1 MRKMKAVVAVLT
13 AACILLSGF
22 AALAETTPSATP
34 VPSGNEVE
42 GTVLSV
48 GENDIMIKMEN
59 GNVFNFI
66 MDNISDTIA
75 QVGDEVIIGYEGDI
89 LKYPQATS
97 ITVTKVNP
105 VATVS
110 GKVLQHDA
118 TTLFLEISSTE
129 ALGFWITKDTAVT
142 GLSDVIMVGDT
153 VTVTYEGDVLEGATA
168 KQIEITAMENAARA
182 NDVKEPENTENK
194 TLNGEVVQLTSKMI
208 KIKTSSSHSYSFKIT
223 KSTSINKK
231 KGKLEVG
238 CRVRVTYDGYA
249 SKSPNAKE
257 IKVTKPYEPTPT
269 KKPVVLKTVT
279 GTVTSFGGMWL
290 ELKNGYGFD
299 VTYAKYAGN
308 GHRVPG
314 ERAKVTY
321 YTKGGINY
329 AVKVVF
335 SIPVNKLPTHKKP

>member
-1 MRKMKAVVAVLT
+1 MRKMKAVVAVLM

-22 AALAETTPSATP
+22 ATLAETTPSATP
-34 VPSGNEVE
+34 APGGSGKEVE

-75 QVGDEVIIGYEGDI
+75 QVGDEVIIAYEGDI

-97 ITVTKVNP
+97 ITVTKVYP
-105 VATVS
+105 VSTVS

-118 TTLFLEISSTE
+118 TTLFIEISSTE
-129 ALGFWITKDTAVT
+129 ALGFWITKDTVIT
-142 GLSDVIMVGDT
+142 GLSDLIMAGDT
-153 VTVTYEGDVLEGATA
+153 VTVTYEGDLLEGATA
-168 KQIEITAMENAARA
+168 KQVEITAMENTKRA
-182 NDVKEPENTENK
+182 NDIKEPENTENK

-223 KSTSINKK
+223 KSTRINKK

-257 IKVTKPYEPTPT
+257 IKVTKAYEPPKPT
-269 KKPVVLKTVT
+269 KKPVVLQTVT
-279 GTVTSFGGMWL
+279 GTVVSFGGMWL

-314 ERAKVTY
+314 EKAKVTF

-329 AVKVVF
+329 ATKVVF
-335 SIPVNKLPTHKKP
+335 SIPVNKKMK

>member
-1 MRKMKAVVAVLT
+1 MRQMKTVVAVLM

-22 AALAETTPSATP
+22 GTLAEISTTATGAGS
-34 VPSGNEVE
+34 SGKEVA

-48 GENDIMIKMEN
+48 SSNDIMIKMEN

-66 MDNISDTIA
+66 MDNITDTIA
-75 QVGDEVIIGYEGDI
+75 QVGDEVVIEYEGDI
-89 LKYPQATS
+89 LNYPQATS
-97 ITVTKVNP
+97 ITVTKVYP
-105 VATVS
+105 VTTIS

-118 TTLFLEISSTE
+118 TTIFIEISSTE
-129 ALGFWITKDTAVT
+129 ALGFWLTKDTVIT
-142 GLSDVIMVGDT
+142 GLSDLVMVGDT
-153 VTVTYEGDVLEGATA
+153 VTITYDGDILEGATA
-168 KQIEITAMENAARA
+168 KQIEITAMENTKRA
-182 NDVKEPENTENK
+182 NDIKEPENTENK
-194 TLNGEVVQLTSKMI
+194 TLSGEVVQLTSKMI
-208 KIKTSSSHSYSFKIT
+208 KIKTSSKHSYSFKIT

-257 IKVTKPYEPTPT
+257 IKVTKKYEPTPT

-279 GTVTSFGGMWL
+279 GTVKSFGGMWL

-308 GHRVPG
+308 GKRVPG
-314 ERAKVTY
+314 EKAKVTF
-321 YTKGGINY
+321 YTQGGINY

-335 SIPVNKLPTHKKP
+335 SKAS